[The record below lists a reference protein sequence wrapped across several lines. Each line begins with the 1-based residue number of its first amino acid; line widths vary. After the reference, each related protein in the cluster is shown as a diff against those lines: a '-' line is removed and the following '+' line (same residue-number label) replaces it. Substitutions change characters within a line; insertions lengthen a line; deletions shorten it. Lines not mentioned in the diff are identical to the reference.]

1 MLLIEERRGRGR
13 GQFAVISSGS
23 GRRPGK
29 RRGCLESQFFQND
42 GAGLRRAGIFRSR
55 TEAGGRSG
63 AGVAGAALDGRCKRR
78 ARTFSESASTP
89 PGVMPMAA
97 VPSFE
102 RTMRLCMAFHGKRT
116 IRSGAM
122 TALARNNCGIRCAIS
137 VTGMAGSPRP
147 MRSLSPA
154 RSKVMGVDR
163 SGALLER
170 RSAGRRSQMSPI
182 VKVTVSAASTCAV
195 WGARRLPG
203 AEPAAACQAGRT
215 VRGATEIAAMGRA
228 VLAGGGEA
236 GWDSWGVE
244 ASGRFRQK

>member
-1 MLLIEERRGRGR
+1 MGPVSDGRASSGRGLKP
-13 GQFAVISSGS
+13 GGGV
-23 GRRPGK
+23 GR
-29 RRGCLESQFFQND
+29 
-42 GAGLRRAGIFRSR
+42 
-55 TEAGGRSG
+55 
-63 AGVAGAALDGRCKRR
+63 GVAGAALDGRCKRR

-182 VKVTVSAASTCAV
+182 VKVTVSDASTCSI

-215 VRGATEIAAMGRA
+215 VRGATEIVAMGRA

-236 GWDSWGVE
+236 GWDSGGVE